1 MHRTP
6 RFRRSQLAAAVLALT
21 AITTAGVAIA
31 APAAAKTSHVS
42 ASHAPGTTT
51 QLPRGVTPLHY
62 IVSIMPDAAASTF
75 KGQVAIKVAIDRPTA
90 SITFNALDLAF
101 PAAAIEGAG
110 GTKQVTR
117 NIDFDTDK
125 QTATVHFAQPLA
137 KGEYLLR
144 IDYSGKIGT
153 QATGLFSLDYD
164 TPQGRQRALYTQF
177 ENSDARSM
185 LPSWDEPDYKATFD
199 LNVVVPSGQMAVGN
213 MPIISSEELGN
224 GMKHVYFATTPRMST
239 YLLFFGLGDFERATT
254 MADGTEIGVITKKGA
269 LAQSRFA
276 LDESAALLREY
287 NDYFGVR
294 YPLPKLDNIA
304 APGRSQFFG
313 AMENWGAVFTF
324 EYGLLLDPAISTQAD
339 KENIYTTLSHEMAH
353 QWFGDLVTMRWW
365 DDLWLNEGFASWM
378 EGRTTQRLHPEW
390 NTALANVAGREAA
403 MSQDALRTTHPVIQ
417 RIATVEQASQAFD
430 GITYQKGK
438 AVIGMLEAY
447 VGADTWRTA
456 VRSYMRKHAYGN
468 TVSDDLWR
476 EVDAAA
482 GKPVS
487 AIAHDFTLQP
497 GVPMLTVGEAVCR
510 KGSTRVTL
518 RQTEFSKDQADKK
531 PLSWQV
537 PVIASTVGS
546 GKQATVLVK
555 HGKAT
560 LNVPGCGAL
569 LVNAGQSGY
578 YRTLYAPSG
587 TRALAGSFAR
597 LAPIDQLGLLADSQS
612 LGLAGL
618 QAPSDFL
625 ELVKA
630 TPLSADPQVLG
641 KVAAALNS
649 LYEQYAGDPARQQAF
664 ARFAMARLAPMMAQ
678 TGWDARAGEASS
690 VATLRAQLIAI
701 LGDMGEPGVLAEAR
715 RRYAASEHYSGQ
727 DGEQNT
733 EQTTAAM
740 PAPLRRSIL
749 GVVAQHADSATWEQ
763 LHAKAQREK
772 TPLIKN
778 QLYDLLAASDDPALA
793 QRALDLALTDEPGV
807 TNSPAMISRVARTH
821 PELAFDFALAH
832 LEQVNARIDAS
843 SRSRYFPR
851 LAAGSAQPQ
860 MIAKLQAYAQAN
872 LPASARGDADSA
884 IAGIAYRIKLRA
896 ERLPAI
902 DAWLAKQSS

>member
-1 MHRTP
+1 MHRIRTP
-6 RFRRSQLAAAVLALT
+6 RFRRSQLAAAVLAL
-21 AITTAGVAIA
+21 AAAGHA
-31 APAAAKTSHVS
+31 APATAQYAS
-42 ASHAPGTTT
+42 ASHAAATTT

-62 IVSIMPDAAASTF
+62 IVSITPDAAAATF
-75 KGQVAIKVAIDRPTA
+75 QGAVAIKVAVDAPTS
-90 SITFNALDLAF
+90 SITFNALNLTF
-101 PAAAIEGAG
+101 GAAAIEGAG
-110 GTKQVTR
+110 GSKQVTR
-117 NIDFDTDK
+117 KIDFDADK
-125 QTATVHFAQPLA
+125 QTATLHFAEPVA
-137 KGEYLLR
+137 RGEYLLR

-164 TPQGRQRALYTQF
+164 TPEGRQRALYTQF

-185 LPSWDEPDYKATFD
+185 LPSWDEPDYKATFALD
-199 LNVVVPSGQMAVGN
+199 VVVPSQQMAVGN
-213 MPIISSEELGN
+213 MPIARSEELGN
-224 GMKHVYFATTPRMST
+224 GKKHVYFATTPRMST
-239 YLLFFGLGDFERATT
+239 YLLFFGLGDFERATK

-276 LDESAALLREY
+276 LDESSALLREY

-390 NTALANVAGREAA
+390 NTALADVAGREAA
-403 MSQDALRTTHPVIQ
+403 MAQDALRTTHPVIQ

-438 AVIGMLEAY
+438 AVISMLEAY

-497 GVPMLTVGEAVCR
+497 GVPMIRVGEAACR
-510 KGSTRVTL
+510 KGRTRVTL
-518 RQTEFSKDQADKK
+518 TQGEFSKDQADKQ

-537 PVIASTVGS
+537 PVIAATLGS
-546 GKQATVLVK
+546 SRQARVLVK
-555 HGKAT
+555 NGKAT

-578 YRTLYAPSG
+578 YRTLYAPSNA
-587 TRALAGSFAR
+587 RALAAGFAR
-597 LAPIDQLGLLADSQS
+597 LAPIDQLGLLSDSQS
-612 LGLAGL
+612 LGMAGL
-618 QAPSDFL
+618 QDPAGFL
-625 ELVKA
+625 DLVKA

-641 KVAAALNS
+641 KVAAILNG
-649 LYEQYAGDPARQQAF
+649 LYEQYAGDDAQAKARQQAF
-664 ARFAMARLAPMMAQ
+664 GRYAIARLAPMMAQ
-678 TGWDARAGEASS
+678 TGWEARPGEASS
-690 VATLRAQLIAI
+690 VATLRGQLITI
-701 LGDMGEPGVLAEAR
+701 LGDMGEAGVLAEAR
-715 RRYAASEHYSGQ
+715 RRYAASEQ
-727 DGEQNT
+727 AGEQ
-733 EQTTAAM
+733 AAM
-740 PAPLRRSIL
+740 PAPLRRAIL
-749 GVVAQHADSATWEQ
+749 GVVAQHADAATWEQ
-763 LHAKAQREK
+763 LHARARAEK
-772 TPLIKN
+772 TPLVKN
-778 QLYDLLAASDDPALA
+778 QLYDLLAASDDVALA
-793 QRALDLALTDEPGV
+793 QRALALALTDEPGV

-851 LAAGSAQPQ
+851 LAAASAQPQ

-872 LPASARGDADSA
+872 LPDSARGDADSA
-884 IAGIAYRIKLRA
+884 VAGIGYRIKLRA

-902 DAWLAKQSS
+902 DAWLAKQAG

>member
-1 MHRTP
+1 MHRIRTP
-6 RFRRSQLAAAVLALT
+6 RFRRSQLAAAVLVLA
-21 AITTAGVAIA
+21 AAGAGHA
-31 APAAAKTSHVS
+31 APATAQYAS
-42 ASHAPGTTT
+42 ASHAAATTT

-62 IVSIMPDAAASTF
+62 ILSITPDAAAATF
-75 KGQVAIKVAIDRPTA
+75 QGAVAIKVAVDAPTS
-90 SITFNALDLAF
+90 SITFNALNLTF
-101 PAAAIEGAG
+101 GAAAIEGAG
-110 GTKQVTR
+110 GSKQVTR
-117 NIDFDTDK
+117 KIDFDADK
-125 QTATVHFAQPLA
+125 QTATLHFAEPVA
-137 KGEYLLR
+137 RGEYLLR

-199 LNVVVPSGQMAVGN
+199 LSVVVPSSQMAVSN
-213 MPIISSEELGN
+213 MPIARSEEMGY
-224 GMKHVYFATTPRMST
+224 GKKHVYFATTPRMST
-239 YLLFFGLGDFERATT
+239 YLLFFGLGDFERATA
-254 MADGTEIGVITKKGA
+254 MSDGTEIGVITKKGA

-390 NTALANVAGREAA
+390 NTALADVAGREAA
-403 MSQDALRTTHPVIQ
+403 MAQDALRTTHPVIQ

-438 AVIGMLEAY
+438 AVISMLEAY

-497 GVPMLTVGEAVCR
+497 GVPMIRVGEAVCR
-510 KGSTRVTL
+510 KGRTRVTL
-518 RQTEFSKDQADKK
+518 TQGEFSKDQADKQ

-537 PVIASTVGS
+537 PVIAATLGS
-546 GKQATVLVK
+546 SRQARVLVK
-555 HGKAT
+555 NDKAT

-578 YRTLYAPSG
+578 YRTLYAPSNA
-587 TRALAGSFAR
+587 RALAAGFAR
-597 LAPIDQLGLLADSQS
+597 LAPIDQLGLLSDSQS
-612 LGLAGL
+612 LGMAGL
-618 QAPSDFL
+618 QDPAGFL
-625 ELVKA
+625 DLVKA

-641 KVAAALNS
+641 KVAAILNG
-649 LYEQYAGDPARQQAF
+649 LYEQYAGDDAQAKARQQAF
-664 ARFAMARLAPMMAQ
+664 GRYAIARLAPMMAQ
-678 TGWDARAGEASS
+678 TGWEARPGEASS
-690 VATLRAQLIAI
+690 VATLRGQLITI
-701 LGDMGEPGVLAEAR
+701 LGDMGEAGVLAEAR
-715 RRYAASEHYSGQ
+715 RRYAASEQ
-727 DGEQNT
+727 AGEQ
-733 EQTTAAM
+733 AAM
-740 PAPLRRSIL
+740 PAPLRRAIL
-749 GVVAQHADSATWEQ
+749 GVVAQHADAATWEQ
-763 LHAKAQREK
+763 LHARARAEK
-772 TPLIKN
+772 TPLVKN
-778 QLYDLLAASDDPALA
+778 QLYDLLAASDDVALA
-793 QRALDLALTDEPGV
+793 QRALALALTDEPGV

-851 LAAGSAQPQ
+851 LAAASAQPQ

-872 LPASARGDADSA
+872 LPDSARGDADSA
-884 IAGIAYRIKLRA
+884 VAGIGYRIKLRA

-902 DAWLAKQSS
+902 DAWLAKQAG

>member
-1 MHRTP
+1 MHRTPTP
-6 RFRRSQLAAAVLALT
+6 RFRRRQLAAAILALT
-21 AITTAGVAIA
+21 AVTAFKPGHA
-31 APAAAKTSHVS
+31 APAAKYAS
-42 ASHAPGTTT
+42 ASHAGTTTT

-62 IVSIMPDAAASTF
+62 ILSITPDAAAATF
-75 KGQVAIKVAIDRPTA
+75 KGEAAIKVAVDTPTA
-90 SITFNALDLAF
+90 SITFNALNLAF
-101 PAAAIEGAG
+101 TAAAIEGAG
-110 GTKQVTR
+110 GSKQVTR
-117 NIDFDTDK
+117 KIDIDADK
-125 QTATVHFAQPLA
+125 QTATVHFAQPVA
-137 KGEYLLR
+137 RGEYLLR

-185 LPSWDEPDYKATFD
+185 LPSWDEPDYKATFALD
-199 LNVVVPSGQMAVGN
+199 VVVPSSQMAVSN
-213 MPIISSEELGN
+213 MPIASSEDLGN
-224 GMKHVYFATTPRMST
+224 GRKHVYFATTPRMST

-276 LDESAALLREY
+276 LDESSALLREY

-324 EYGLLLDPAISTQAD
+324 EYGLLLDPAISTQSD

-378 EGRTTQRLHPEW
+378 ESRTTERLHPEW
-390 NTALANVAGREAA
+390 NTALSNVAGRETA
-403 MSQDALRTTHPVIQ
+403 MARDALRTTHPVIQ

-430 GITYQKGK
+430 TITYQKGE
-438 AVIGMLEAY
+438 AVIRMLEAY

-487 AIAHDFTLQP
+487 AVAHDFTLQP
-497 GVPMLTVGEAVCR
+497 GVPMITVGEAVCR
-510 KGSTRVTL
+510 KGRTRVTL
-518 RQTEFSKDQADKK
+518 TQTELRPDQPDRK
-531 PLSWQV
+531 PLSWKV
-537 PVIASTVGS
+537 PVIASTVGN
-546 GKQATVLVK
+546 GRQARVLVQD
-555 HGKAT
+555 GKAT
-560 LNVPGCGAL
+560 LSVPGCGAL

-578 YRTLYAPSG
+578 YRTVYAPANA
-587 TRALAGSFAR
+587 RALARSFAR

-612 LGLAGL
+612 LGLAGAQNL
-618 QAPSDFL
+618 ADFL

-641 KVAAALNS
+641 KVAASLNS

-664 ARFAMARLAPMMAQ
+664 GRFAVARLAPMMAQ
-678 TGWDARAGEASS
+678 TGWQARAGEASS
-690 VATLRAQLIAI
+690 VATLRGQLIAI

-715 RRYAASEHYSGQ
+715 RRHAA
-727 DGEQNT
+727 GEQDP
-733 EQTTAAM
+733 AAM
-740 PAPLRRSIL
+740 PAPLRRVIL
-749 GVVAQHADSATWEQ
+749 GVVAQHADAATWEQ
-763 LHAKAQREK
+763 LHARAQQEK
-772 TPLIKN
+772 TPLVRN
-778 QLYDLLAASDDPALA
+778 QLYDLLASSDDPALA
-793 QRALDLALTDEPGV
+793 QRALALALTEEPGV
-807 TNSPAMISRVARTH
+807 TNSPAMISRVARAH
-821 PELAFDFALAH
+821 PDLAFDFALAH

-851 LAAGSAQPQ
+851 LAAGSARPD

-872 LPASARGDADSA
+872 LPEGARGDADSSA
-884 IAGIAYRIKLRA
+884 AGIEYRIKLRA
-896 ERLPAI
+896 ERLPAV
-902 DAWLAKQSS
+902 DAWLARQQG

>member
-1 MHRTP
+1 MHRTPTP
-6 RFRRSQLAAAVLALT
+6 RFRRSQLAAAVLALATIT
-21 AITTAGVAIA
+21 AAHASHATTAPKYA
-31 APAAAKTSHVS
+31 S
-42 ASHAPGTTT
+42 ASHAATTTT

-62 IVSIMPDAAASTF
+62 IVSITPDAAAATF
-75 KGQVAIKVAIDRPTA
+75 KGEAAIKVAVDTPTA
-90 SITFNALDLAF
+90 SITFNALNLAF
-101 PAAAIEGAG
+101 AAAAIEGQG
-110 GTKQVTR
+110 GSKQVTR
-117 NIDFDTDK
+117 KIEFDADK
-125 QTATVHFAQPLA
+125 QTATVHFAVPLA

-199 LNVVVPSGQMAVGN
+199 LSVVVPSSQMAVGN
-213 MPIISSEELGN
+213 MPIARSEEMGY

-239 YLLFFGLGDFERATT
+239 YLLFFGLGDFERATK
-254 MADGTEIGVITKKGA
+254 MADGTEIGVITKRGA

-276 LDESAALLREY
+276 LEESATLLREY

-390 NTALANVAGREAA
+390 NTALANVAGRESA

-438 AVIGMLEAY
+438 AVISMLEAY

-482 GKPVS
+482 RKPVS

-497 GVPMLTVGEAVCR
+497 GVPMITVSDAVCR

-546 GKQATVLVK
+546 AKQARVLVK
-555 HGKAT
+555 NGKAT

-578 YRTLYAPSG
+578 YRTLYAPAN
-587 TRALAGSFAR
+587 TRALAASFAR

-612 LGLAGL
+612 LGMAGL

-641 KVAAALNS
+641 KVAASLNS
-649 LYEQYAGDPARQQAF
+649 LYEQYAGDDARQQAF
-664 ARFAMARLAPMMAQ
+664 GRYAMARLAPMMAQ
-678 TGWDARAGEASS
+678 TGWEARAGEASS

-715 RRYAASEHYSGQ
+715 RRYTASEQ
-727 DGEQNT
+727 AGEQNA
-733 EQTTAAM
+733 AAM
-740 PAPLRRSIL
+740 PAPLRRAIL

-763 LHAKAQREK
+763 LHARAREEK

-778 QLYDLLAASDDPALA
+778 QLYDLLASSDDTALA
-793 QRALDLALTDEPGV
+793 QRALALALTDEPGV

-832 LEQVNARIDAS
+832 LEQVNARVDAS

-851 LAAGSAQPQ
+851 LAAGSAQPE

-872 LPASARGDADSA
+872 LPDGARGDADSA
-884 IAGIAYRIKLRA
+884 VAGIAWRIKLRT

-902 DAWLAKQSS
+902 DAWLAQQSS

>member
-1 MHRTP
+1 MHRTPTP

-21 AITTAGVAIA
+21 AVTAVIPGQA
-31 APAAAKTSHVS
+31 APAAKYAS
-42 ASHAPGTTT
+42 ASHALGTTT

-62 IVSIMPDAAASTF
+62 ILSIKPDAAASTF
-75 KGQVAIKVAIDRPTA
+75 KGEAAIKVAVDTPTA
-90 SITFNALDLAF
+90 SITFNALNLAF
-101 PAAAIEGAG
+101 AAAAIEGAG
-110 GTKQVTR
+110 GSKQVTR
-117 NIDFDTDK
+117 KIDIDADK
-125 QTATVHFAQPLA
+125 QTATVHFAEPLA

-144 IDYSGKIGT
+144 IDYTGKIGT

-185 LPSWDEPDYKATFD
+185 LPSWDEPDYKATFALD
-199 LNVVVPSGQMAVGN
+199 VVVPSNQMAVGN
-213 MPIISSEELGN
+213 MPIASSEELGN

-239 YLLFFGLGDFERATT
+239 YLLFFGLGDFERATK
-254 MADGTEIGVITKKGA
+254 MADGTEVGVITKKGA

-276 LDESAALLREY
+276 LDESSALLREY

-324 EYGLLLDPAISTQAD
+324 EYGLLLDPTISTQTD

-378 EGRTTQRLHPEW
+378 ESRTTERLHPEW
-390 NTALANVAGREAA
+390 NTALSNVSGRESA
-403 MSQDALRTTHPVIQ
+403 MSQDALRTTHPVVQ

-430 GITYQKGK
+430 GITYQKGE
-438 AVIGMLEAY
+438 AVIRMLEAY

-497 GVPMLTVGEAVCR
+497 GVPMITVGQAVCR
-510 KGSTRVTL
+510 KGRTRVTL
-518 RQTEFSKDQADKK
+518 TQTEFSKDQPDKK
-531 PLSWQV
+531 PLSWKV
-537 PVIASTVGS
+537 PVIASTVGN
-546 GKQATVLVK
+546 GKLAKVVLK
-555 HGKAT
+555 NGKAT

-578 YRTLYAPSG
+578 YRTLYAPTG
-587 TRALAGSFAR
+587 TRALAGSFAH

-612 LGLAGL
+612 LGMAGL
-618 QAPSDFL
+618 QDPAGFL

-641 KVAAALNS
+641 RVAGSLNG
-649 LYEQYAGDPARQQAF
+649 LYEQYAGDAARQQAF
-664 ARFAMARLAPMMAQ
+664 GRFAMARLAPMMAQ
-678 TGWDARAGEASS
+678 TGWEARAGEASS
-690 VATLRAQLIAI
+690 VATLRGRLISI
-701 LGDMGEPGVLAEAR
+701 LGDMGEPGVIAEAR
-715 RRYAASEHYSGQ
+715 RRYAASEQ
-727 DGEQNT
+727 AGEQNA
-733 EQTTAAM
+733 AAM
-740 PAPLRRSIL
+740 PAPLRRTIL
-749 GVVAQHADSATWEQ
+749 GVVAQHADAATWEQ
-763 LHAKAQREK
+763 LYAKAQQEK
-772 TPLIKN
+772 TPLVKN
-778 QLYDLLAASDDPALA
+778 QLYDLLASTDDTALA
-793 QRALDLALTDEPGV
+793 QRALALALTDEPGV
-807 TNSPAMISRVARTH
+807 TNSPAMISRVSRRH

-851 LAAGSAQPQ
+851 LAAGSAQPE
-860 MIAKLQAYAQAN
+860 MITKLEAYAQAN
-872 LPASARGDADSA
+872 LPAGARGDADSSV
-884 IAGIAYRIKLRA
+884 AGIKYRIKVRT
-896 ERLPAI
+896 ERLPAV
-902 DAWLAKQSS
+902 DAWLAQQAG

>member
-1 MHRTP
+1 
-6 RFRRSQLAAAVLALT
+6 
-21 AITTAGVAIA
+21 
-31 APAAAKTSHVS
+31 
-42 ASHAPGTTT
+42 
-51 QLPRGVTPLHY
+51 
-62 IVSIMPDAAASTF
+62 
-75 KGQVAIKVAIDRPTA
+75 
-90 SITFNALDLAF
+90 
-101 PAAAIEGAG
+101 
-110 GTKQVTR
+110 
-117 NIDFDTDK
+117 
-125 QTATVHFAQPLA
+125 
-137 KGEYLLR
+137 
-144 IDYSGKIGT
+144 
-153 QATGLFSLDYD
+153 
-164 TPQGRQRALYTQF
+164 
-177 ENSDARSM
+177 
-185 LPSWDEPDYKATFD
+185 
-199 LNVVVPSGQMAVGN
+199 MAVGN
-213 MPIISSEELGN
+213 MPIARSEELGN
-224 GMKHVYFATTPRMST
+224 GKKHVYFATTPRMST
-239 YLLFFGLGDFERATT
+239 YLLFFGLGDFERATK

-324 EYGLLLDPAISTQAD
+324 EYGLLLDPAISTQSD

-390 NTALANVAGREAA
+390 NTALADVAGREAA
-403 MSQDALRTTHPVIQ
+403 MAQDALRTTHPVIQ

-438 AVIGMLEAY
+438 AVISMLEAY

-497 GVPMLTVGEAVCR
+497 GVPMIRVGEAVCR
-510 KGSTRVTL
+510 KGRTRVTL
-518 RQTEFSKDQADKK
+518 TQGEFSKDQADKQ

-537 PVIASTVGS
+537 PVIAATLGS
-546 GKQATVLVK
+546 SRQARVLVK
-555 HGKAT
+555 NDKAT

-578 YRTLYAPSG
+578 YRTLYAPSNA
-587 TRALAGSFAR
+587 RALAAGFAR
-597 LAPIDQLGLLADSQS
+597 LAPIDQLGLLSDSQS
-612 LGLAGL
+612 LGMAGL
-618 QAPSDFL
+618 QDPAGFL
-625 ELVKA
+625 DLVKA

-641 KVAAALNS
+641 KVAAILNG
-649 LYEQYAGDPARQQAF
+649 LYEQYAGDDAQAKARQQAF
-664 ARFAMARLAPMMAQ
+664 GRYAIARLAPMMAQ
-678 TGWDARAGEASS
+678 TGWEARPGEASS
-690 VATLRAQLIAI
+690 VATLRGQLITI
-701 LGDMGEPGVLAEAR
+701 LGDMGEAGVLAEAR
-715 RRYAASEHYSGQ
+715 RRYAASEQ
-727 DGEQNT
+727 AGEQ
-733 EQTTAAM
+733 AAM
-740 PAPLRRSIL
+740 PAPLRRAIL
-749 GVVAQHADSATWEQ
+749 GVVAQHADAATWEQ
-763 LHAKAQREK
+763 LHARARAEK
-772 TPLIKN
+772 TPLVKN
-778 QLYDLLAASDDPALA
+778 QLYDLLAASDDVALA
-793 QRALDLALTDEPGV
+793 QRALALALTDEPGV

-851 LAAGSAQPQ
+851 LAAASAQPQ

-872 LPASARGDADSA
+872 LPDSARGDADSA
-884 IAGIAYRIKLRA
+884 VAGIGYRIKLRA

-902 DAWLAKQSS
+902 DAWLAKQAG

>member
-6 RFRRSQLAAAVLALT
+6 TPRLRRSQLAAAVLALS
-21 AITTAGVAIA
+21 AITA
-31 APAAAKTSHVS
+31 AS
-42 ASHAPGTTT
+42 ASHAGNAAPASARHASASHSLSTTT

-62 IVSIMPDAAASTF
+62 ILSLTPDAAAATF
-75 KGQVAIKVAIDRPTA
+75 KGEAAIKVAVDTPTA

-101 PAAAIEGAG
+101 GAAAIEGAG
-110 GTKQVTR
+110 GSKQVTR
-117 NIDFDTDK
+117 KIDIDGAT
-125 QTATVHFAQPLA
+125 QTATVHFARPLA

-185 LPSWDEPDYKATFD
+185 LPSWDEPDYKATFALD
-199 LNVVVPSGQMAVGN
+199 VIVPSGQMAVGN
-213 MPIISSEELGN
+213 MPIVSSEELGN
-224 GMKHVYFATTPRMST
+224 GKKHVRFATTPRMST
-239 YLLFFGLGDFERATT
+239 YLLFFGLGDFERATK

-324 EYGLLLDPAISTQAD
+324 EYGLLLDPAISTQSD

-378 EGRTTQRLHPEW
+378 ESRTTQRLHPEW
-390 NTALANVAGREAA
+390 NTALSNVAGRESA

-438 AVIGMLEAY
+438 AVISMLEAY

-497 GVPMLTVGEAVCR
+497 GVPMITVGEAVCR
-510 KGSTRVTL
+510 NGSTRVSLT
-518 RQTEFSKDQADKK
+518 QTEFSKDQADKK
-531 PLSWQV
+531 PLSWRV

-546 GKQATVLVK
+546 AKQARVLVK
-555 HGKAT
+555 NDKAT

-578 YRTLYAPSG
+578 YRTLYAPSN

-597 LAPIDQLGLLADSQS
+597 LAPIDQLGLLSDSQS
-612 LGLAGL
+612 LGLAG
-618 QAPSDFL
+618 QQDPADFL

-641 KVAAALNS
+641 KVAASLNG

-664 ARFAMARLAPMMAQ
+664 GRFAMARLAPMMAQ
-678 TGWDARAGEASS
+678 TGWEARAGEASS
-690 VATLRAQLIAI
+690 VAILRTRLIAI

-715 RRYAASEHYSGQ
+715 RRYAASGQ
-727 DGEQNT
+727 AGEQN
-733 EQTTAAM
+733 ASAM
-740 PAPLRRSIL
+740 PAPLRRTIL
-749 GVVAQHADSATWEQ
+749 GVVAQHADAATWDQ
-763 LHAKAQREK
+763 LHAKAQQET

-778 QLYDLLAASDDPALA
+778 QLYDLLASSDDTALA
-793 QRALDLALTDEPGV
+793 QRALALALTDEPGV
-807 TNSPAMISRVARTH
+807 TNSPAMISRVARAH

-851 LAAGSAQPQ
+851 LAAASAQPE
-860 MIAKLQAYAQAN
+860 MIAKLEAYAQAN
-872 LPASARGDADSA
+872 LPASARGDADSSV
-884 IAGIAYRIKLRA
+884 AGIKYRIKVRA
-896 ERLPAI
+896 ERLPAV
-902 DAWLAKQSS
+902 DAWLAKQAG

>member
-6 RFRRSQLAAAVLALT
+6 TPRLRRSQLAAAVLALC
-21 AITTAGVAIA
+21 AITGA
-31 APAAAKTSHVS
+31 S
-42 ASHAPGTTT
+42 ASHAGNATPAGTRYASASPAASTTT
-51 QLPRGVTPLHY
+51 QLPRGVRPLHY
-62 IVSIMPDAAASTF
+62 IVSITPDAAASTF
-75 KGQVAIKVAIDRPTA
+75 KGEVAIKVAIDKPTA

-110 GTKQVTR
+110 GSKQVTR
-117 NIDFDTDK
+117 KIDFDTDK
-125 QTATVHFAQPLA
+125 QTATVHFAEPLD

-199 LNVVVPSGQMAVGN
+199 LDVVVPSGQMAVGN
-213 MPIISSEELGN
+213 MPIARSEDMGY

-239 YLLFFGLGDFERATT
+239 YLLFFGLGDFERATK
-254 MADGTEIGVITKKGA
+254 MSEGTEIGVITKKGA

-287 NDYFGVR
+287 NDYFGVP

-390 NTALANVAGREAA
+390 NTALANVAGRESA
-403 MSQDALRTTHPVIQ
+403 MSQDALRSTHPVIQ

-456 VRSYMRKHAYGN
+456 VRNYMRKHAYGN

-482 GKPVS
+482 GKSVS

-497 GVPMLTVGEAVCR
+497 GVPMISVGSAVCR
-510 KGSTRVTL
+510 KGSTRVSLT
-518 RQTEFSKDQADKK
+518 QTEFSKDQADKK

-546 GKQATVLVK
+546 AKQARVLVK
-555 HGKAT
+555 NGKAT

-641 KVAAALNS
+641 KVAASLNG
-649 LYEQYAGDPARQQAF
+649 LYEQYAGDSAQSKARQQAF
-664 ARFAMARLAPMMAQ
+664 GRFAVARLAPMMAQ
-678 TGWDARAGEASS
+678 TGWQARAGEASS

-715 RRYAASEHYSGQ
+715 RRYAASEQ
-727 DGEQNT
+727 AGEQNA
-733 EQTTAAM
+733 AAM
-740 PAPLRRSIL
+740 PAPLRRAIL
-749 GVVAQHADSATWEQ
+749 GVVAQHADAATWEQ
-763 LHAKAQREK
+763 LHAKAQQEK

-778 QLYDLLAASDDPALA
+778 QLYDLLASSDDPALA
-793 QRALDLALTDEPGV
+793 QRALALALTDEPGV
-807 TNSPAMISRVARTH
+807 TNSPAMISRVARAH

-851 LAAGSAQPQ
+851 LAAASAQPA
-860 MIAKLQAYAQAN
+860 MIAKLEAYAQAN
-872 LPASARGDADSA
+872 LPAGARGDADSSV
-884 IAGIAYRIKLRA
+884 AGIKYRIKLRA
-896 ERLPAI
+896 ERLPAV
-902 DAWLAKQSS
+902 DAWLAKQAG

>member
-1 MHRTP
+1 MHRIRTP
-6 RFRRSQLAAAVLALT
+6 RFRRSQLAAAVLAL
-21 AITTAGVAIA
+21 AAAGAGHA
-31 APAAAKTSHVS
+31 APATAQYAS
-42 ASHAPGTTT
+42 ASHAAATTT

-62 IVSIMPDAAASTF
+62 ILSITPDAAAATF
-75 KGQVAIKVAIDRPTA
+75 QGAVAIKVAVDAPTS
-90 SITFNALDLAF
+90 SITFNALNLTF
-101 PAAAIEGAG
+101 GAAAIEGAG
-110 GTKQVTR
+110 GSKQVTR
-117 NIDFDTDK
+117 KIDFDADK
-125 QTATVHFAQPLA
+125 QTATLHFAEPVA
-137 KGEYLLR
+137 RGEYLLR

-164 TPQGRQRALYTQF
+164 TPEGRQRALYTQF

-185 LPSWDEPDYKATFD
+185 LPSWDEPDYKATFALD
-199 LNVVVPSGQMAVGN
+199 VVVPSQQMAVGN
-213 MPIISSEELGN
+213 MPIARSEELGN
-224 GMKHVYFATTPRMST
+224 GKKHVYFATTPRMST
-239 YLLFFGLGDFERATT
+239 YLLFFGLGDFERATK

-276 LDESAALLREY
+276 LDESSALLREY

-390 NTALANVAGREAA
+390 NTALADVAGREAA
-403 MSQDALRTTHPVIQ
+403 MAQDALRTTHPVIQ

-438 AVIGMLEAY
+438 AVISMLEAY

-497 GVPMLTVGEAVCR
+497 GVPMIRVGEAVCR
-510 KGSTRVTL
+510 KGRTRVTL
-518 RQTEFSKDQADKK
+518 KQGEFSKDQADKQ

-537 PVIASTVGS
+537 PVIATTLGS
-546 GKQATVLVK
+546 SRQARVLVK
-555 HGKAT
+555 NGKAT

-578 YRTLYAPSG
+578 YRTLYAPSNA
-587 TRALAGSFAR
+587 RALAAGFAR
-597 LAPIDQLGLLADSQS
+597 LAPIDQLGLLSDSQS
-612 LGLAGL
+612 LGMAG
-618 QAPSDFL
+618 QQDPAGFL
-625 ELVKA
+625 DLVKA

-641 KVAAALNS
+641 KVAAILNG
-649 LYEQYAGDPARQQAF
+649 LYEQYAGDDAQAKARQQAF
-664 ARFAMARLAPMMAQ
+664 GRYAIERLAPMMEQ
-678 TGWDARAGEASS
+678 TGWEARPGEASS
-690 VATLRAQLIAI
+690 VATLRGQLITI
-701 LGDMGEPGVLAEAR
+701 LGDMGEAGVLAEAR
-715 RRYAASEHYSGQ
+715 RRYAASEQ
-727 DGEQNT
+727 AGEQ
-733 EQTTAAM
+733 AAM
-740 PAPLRRSIL
+740 PAPLRRAIL
-749 GVVAQHADSATWEQ
+749 GVVAQHADAATWEQ
-763 LHAKAQREK
+763 LHARARAEK
-772 TPLIKN
+772 TPLVKN
-778 QLYDLLAASDDPALA
+778 QLYDLLAASDDVALA
-793 QRALDLALTDEPGV
+793 QRALALALTDEPGV

-851 LAAGSAQPQ
+851 LAAASAQPQ

-872 LPASARGDADSA
+872 LPDSARGDADSA
-884 IAGIAYRIKLRA
+884 VAGIGYRIKLRA

-902 DAWLAKQSS
+902 DAWLAKQAG

>member
-1 MHRTP
+1 MHRIRTP
-6 RFRRSQLAAAVLALT
+6 RFRRSQLAAAVLVLA
-21 AITTAGVAIA
+21 AAGAGHA
-31 APAAAKTSHVS
+31 APATAQYAS
-42 ASHAPGTTT
+42 ASHAAATTT

-62 IVSIMPDAAASTF
+62 ILSITPDAAAATF
-75 KGQVAIKVAIDRPTA
+75 QGAVAIKVAVDAPTS
-90 SITFNALDLAF
+90 SITFNALNLTF
-101 PAAAIEGAG
+101 GAAAIEGAG
-110 GTKQVTR
+110 GSKQVTR
-117 NIDFDTDK
+117 KIDFDADK
-125 QTATVHFAQPLA
+125 QTATLHFAEPVA
-137 KGEYLLR
+137 RGEYLLR

-164 TPQGRQRALYTQF
+164 TPEGRQRALYTQF

-185 LPSWDEPDYKATFD
+185 LPSWDEPDYKATFALD
-199 LNVVVPSGQMAVGN
+199 VVVPSQQMAVGN
-213 MPIISSEELGN
+213 MPIARSEELGN
-224 GMKHVYFATTPRMST
+224 GKKHVYFATTPRMST
-239 YLLFFGLGDFERATT
+239 YLLFFGLGDFERATK

-276 LDESAALLREY
+276 LDESSALLREY

-390 NTALANVAGREAA
+390 NTALADVAGREAA
-403 MSQDALRTTHPVIQ
+403 MAQDALRTTHPVIQ

-438 AVIGMLEAY
+438 AVISMLEAY

-497 GVPMLTVGEAVCR
+497 GVPMIRVGEAVCR
-510 KGSTRVTL
+510 KGRTRVTL
-518 RQTEFSKDQADKK
+518 TQGEFSKDQADKQ

-537 PVIASTVGS
+537 PVIATTLGS
-546 GKQATVLVK
+546 SRQARVLVK
-555 HGKAT
+555 NGKAT

-578 YRTLYAPSG
+578 YRTLYAPSNA
-587 TRALAGSFAR
+587 RALAAGFAR
-597 LAPIDQLGLLADSQS
+597 LAPIDQLGLLSDSQS
-612 LGLAGL
+612 LGMAGL
-618 QAPSDFL
+618 QDPAGFL
-625 ELVKA
+625 DLVKA

-641 KVAAALNS
+641 KVAAILNG
-649 LYEQYAGDPARQQAF
+649 LYEQYAGDDAHAKARQQAF
-664 ARFAMARLAPMMAQ
+664 GRYAIARLAPMMEQ
-678 TGWDARAGEASS
+678 TGWEARPGEASS
-690 VATLRAQLIAI
+690 VATLRGQLITI
-701 LGDMGEPGVLAEAR
+701 LGDMGEAGVLAEAR
-715 RRYAASEHYSGQ
+715 RRYAASEQ
-727 DGEQNT
+727 AGEQ
-733 EQTTAAM
+733 AAM
-740 PAPLRRSIL
+740 PAPLRRAIL
-749 GVVAQHADSATWEQ
+749 GVVAQHADAATWEQ
-763 LHAKAQREK
+763 LHARARAEK
-772 TPLIKN
+772 TPLVKN
-778 QLYDLLAASDDPALA
+778 QLYDLLAASDDVALA
-793 QRALDLALTDEPGV
+793 QRALALALTDEPGV

-851 LAAGSAQPQ
+851 LAAASAQPQ

-872 LPASARGDADSA
+872 LPDSARGDADSA
-884 IAGIAYRIKLRA
+884 VAGIGYRIKLRA

-902 DAWLAKQSS
+902 DAWLAKQAG

>member
-1 MHRTP
+1 MHRIRTP
-6 RFRRSQLAAAVLALT
+6 RFRRSQLAAAVLVLA
-21 AITTAGVAIA
+21 AAGAVHA
-31 APAAAKTSHVS
+31 APATAQYAS
-42 ASHAPGTTT
+42 ASHAAATTT

-62 IVSIMPDAAASTF
+62 IVSITPDAAAATF
-75 KGQVAIKVAIDRPTA
+75 QGAVAIKVAVDAPTS
-90 SITFNALDLAF
+90 SITFNALNLTF
-101 PAAAIEGAG
+101 GAAAIEGAG
-110 GTKQVTR
+110 GSKQVTR
-117 NIDFDTDK
+117 KIDFDADK
-125 QTATVHFAQPLA
+125 QTATLHFAEPVA
-137 KGEYLLR
+137 RGEYLLR

-164 TPQGRQRALYTQF
+164 TPEGRQRALYTQF

-185 LPSWDEPDYKATFD
+185 LPSWDEPDYKATFALD
-199 LNVVVPSGQMAVGN
+199 VVVPSQQMAVGN
-213 MPIISSEELGN
+213 MPIARSEELGN
-224 GMKHVYFATTPRMST
+224 GKKHVYFATTPRMST
-239 YLLFFGLGDFERATT
+239 YLLFFGLGDFERATK

-276 LDESAALLREY
+276 LDESSALLREY

-390 NTALANVAGREAA
+390 NTALADVAGREAA
-403 MSQDALRTTHPVIQ
+403 MAQDALRTTHPVIQ

-438 AVIGMLEAY
+438 AVISMLEAY

-497 GVPMLTVGEAVCR
+497 GVPMIRVGEAVCR
-510 KGSTRVTL
+510 KGRTRVTL
-518 RQTEFSKDQADKK
+518 TQGEFSKDQADKQ

-537 PVIASTVGS
+537 PVIAATLGS
-546 GKQATVLVK
+546 SRQARVLVK
-555 HGKAT
+555 NGKAT

-578 YRTLYAPSG
+578 YRTLYAPSNA
-587 TRALAGSFAR
+587 RALAAGFAR
-597 LAPIDQLGLLADSQS
+597 LAPIDQLGLLSDSQS
-612 LGLAGL
+612 LGMAGL
-618 QAPSDFL
+618 QDPAGFL
-625 ELVKA
+625 DLVKA

-641 KVAAALNS
+641 KVAAILNG
-649 LYEQYAGDPARQQAF
+649 LYEQYAGDDAQAKARQQAF
-664 ARFAMARLAPMMAQ
+664 GRYAIARLAPMMAQ
-678 TGWDARAGEASS
+678 TGWEARPGEASS
-690 VATLRAQLIAI
+690 VATLRGQLITI
-701 LGDMGEPGVLAEAR
+701 LGDMGEAGVLAEAR
-715 RRYAASEHYSGQ
+715 RRYAASEQ
-727 DGEQNT
+727 AGEQ
-733 EQTTAAM
+733 AAM
-740 PAPLRRSIL
+740 PAPLRRAIL
-749 GVVAQHADSATWEQ
+749 GVVAQHADAATWEQ
-763 LHAKAQREK
+763 LHARARAEK
-772 TPLIKN
+772 TPLVKN
-778 QLYDLLAASDDPALA
+778 QLYDLLAASDDVALA
-793 QRALDLALTDEPGV
+793 QRALALALTDEPGV

-851 LAAGSAQPQ
+851 LAAASAQPQ

-872 LPASARGDADSA
+872 LPDSARGDADSA
-884 IAGIAYRIKLRA
+884 VAGIGYRIKLRA

-902 DAWLAKQSS
+902 DAWLAKQAG

>member
-1 MHRTP
+1 MNLGHTMHRIRTP
-6 RFRRSQLAAAVLALT
+6 RFRRSQLAAAVLVLA
-21 AITTAGVAIA
+21 AAGAGHA
-31 APAAAKTSHVS
+31 APATAQYAS
-42 ASHAPGTTT
+42 ASRAAATTT

-62 IVSIMPDAAASTF
+62 ILSITPDAAATF
-75 KGQVAIKVAIDRPTA
+75 QGAVAIKVAVDAPTS
-90 SITFNALDLAF
+90 SITFNALNLTF
-101 PAAAIEGAG
+101 GAAAIEGAG
-110 GTKQVTR
+110 GSKQVTR
-117 NIDFDTDK
+117 KIDFDADK
-125 QTATVHFAQPLA
+125 QTATLHFAEPVA
-137 KGEYLLR
+137 RGEYLLR

-164 TPQGRQRALYTQF
+164 TPEGRQRALYTQF

-185 LPSWDEPDYKATFD
+185 LPSWDEPDYKATFALD
-199 LNVVVPSGQMAVGN
+199 VVVPSQQMAVGN
-213 MPIISSEELGN
+213 MPIARSEELGN
-224 GMKHVYFATTPRMST
+224 GKKHVYFATTPRMST
-239 YLLFFGLGDFERATT
+239 YLLFFGLGDFERATK

-276 LDESAALLREY
+276 LDESSALLREY

-390 NTALANVAGREAA
+390 NTALADVAGREAA
-403 MSQDALRTTHPVIQ
+403 MAQDALRTTHPVIQ

-438 AVIGMLEAY
+438 AVISMLEAY

-497 GVPMLTVGEAVCR
+497 GVPMIRVGEAVCR
-510 KGSTRVTL
+510 KGRTRVTL
-518 RQTEFSKDQADKK
+518 TQGEFSKDQADKQ

-537 PVIASTVGS
+537 PVIAATLGS
-546 GKQATVLVK
+546 SRQARVLVK
-555 HGKAT
+555 NGKAT

-578 YRTLYAPSG
+578 YRTLYAPSNA
-587 TRALAGSFAR
+587 RALAAGFAR
-597 LAPIDQLGLLADSQS
+597 LAPIDQLGLLSDSQS
-612 LGLAGL
+612 LGMAGL
-618 QAPSDFL
+618 QDPAGFL
-625 ELVKA
+625 DLVKA

-641 KVAAALNS
+641 KVAAILNG
-649 LYEQYAGDPARQQAF
+649 LYEQYAGDDAQAKARQQAF
-664 ARFAMARLAPMMAQ
+664 GRYAIARLAPMMAQ
-678 TGWDARAGEASS
+678 TGWEARPGEASS
-690 VATLRAQLIAI
+690 VATLRGQLITI
-701 LGDMGEPGVLAEAR
+701 LGDMGEAGVLAEAR
-715 RRYAASEHYSGQ
+715 RRYAASEQ
-727 DGEQNT
+727 AGEQ
-733 EQTTAAM
+733 AAM
-740 PAPLRRSIL
+740 PAPLRRAIL
-749 GVVAQHADSATWEQ
+749 GVVAQHADAATWEQ
-763 LHAKAQREK
+763 LHARARAEK
-772 TPLIKN
+772 TPLVKN
-778 QLYDLLAASDDPALA
+778 QLYDLLAASDDVALA
-793 QRALDLALTDEPGV
+793 QRALALALTDEPGV

-851 LAAGSAQPQ
+851 LAAASAQPQ

-872 LPASARGDADSA
+872 LPDSARGDADSA
-884 IAGIAYRIKLRA
+884 VAGIGYRIKLRA

-902 DAWLAKQSS
+902 DAWLAKQAG

>member
-1 MHRTP
+1 MHRTPTP

-21 AITTAGVAIA
+21 AVTALHPGHA
-31 APAAAKTSHVS
+31 APAVKYAS
-42 ASHAPGTTT
+42 ASHAATTTT

-62 IVSIMPDAAASTF
+62 IVSITPDAAASTF
-75 KGQVAIKVAIDRPTA
+75 KGEAAIKVAVDTPTA
-90 SITFNALDLAF
+90 SITFNALNLAF
-101 PAAAIEGAG
+101 TAAAIEGQG
-110 GTKQVTR
+110 GSKQVTR
-117 NIDFDTDK
+117 KIEFDADK
-125 QTATVHFAQPLA
+125 QTASVHFAEPLA

-144 IDYSGKIGT
+144 IDYTGKIGT

-199 LNVVVPSGQMAVGN
+199 LSVVVPNSQMAVSN
-213 MPIISSEELGN
+213 MPIARSEEMGY
-224 GMKHVYFATTPRMST
+224 GKKHVYFATTPRMST
-239 YLLFFGLGDFERATT
+239 YLLFFGLGDFERATA
-254 MADGTEIGVITKKGA
+254 MSDGTEIGVITKKGA

-324 EYGLLLDPAISTQAD
+324 EYGLLLDPAISTQSD

-378 EGRTTQRLHPEW
+378 ESRTTERLHPEW
-390 NTALANVAGREAA
+390 NTALSNVGGREAA
-403 MSQDALRTTHPVIQ
+403 MSQDALRTTHPVVQ

-430 GITYQKGK
+430 GITYQKGE
-438 AVIGMLEAY
+438 AVIRMLEAY

-497 GVPMLTVGEAVCR
+497 GVPMITVGQAVCR

-518 RQTEFSKDQADKK
+518 TQTEFSKDQPEKK
-531 PLSWQV
+531 ALSWKV
-537 PVIASTVGS
+537 PVIASTVGN
-546 GKQATVLVK
+546 GKLARVLVK
-555 HGKAT
+555 NGKAT

-578 YRTLYAPSG
+578 YRTLYAPAG

-612 LGLAGL
+612 LGMAGL
-618 QAPSDFL
+618 QDPAGFL
-625 ELVKA
+625 ELIKA

-641 KVAAALNS
+641 KVASALS
-649 LYEQYAGDPARQQAF
+649 GLYEQYAGDPVRQQAF
-664 ARFAMARLAPMMAQ
+664 GRYAMARLAPMMAQ
-678 TGWDARAGEASS
+678 TGWEARVGEASS
-690 VATLRAQLIAI
+690 VATLRERLIAI

-715 RRYAASEHYSGQ
+715 RRYAASEQ
-727 DGEQNT
+727 AGEQAG
-733 EQTTAAM
+733 EQAAM
-740 PAPLRRSIL
+740 PAPLRRTIL
-749 GVVAQHADSATWEQ
+749 GVVAQHADAATWEQ
-763 LHAKAQREK
+763 LHARAQQEK
-772 TPLIKN
+772 TPLVKN
-778 QLYDLLAASDDPALA
+778 QLYDLLASSDDTALA
-793 QRALDLALTDEPGV
+793 QRALALALTDEPGV
-807 TNSPAMISRVARTH
+807 TNSPAMISRVSRTH

-860 MIAKLQAYAQAN
+860 MIAKLKAYAQAN
-872 LPASARGDADSA
+872 LPEGARGDADSSV
-884 IAGIAYRIKLRA
+884 AGIEYRIKVRA

-902 DAWLAKQSS
+902 DAWLAKQTG

>member
-1 MHRTP
+1 MHRTPTP
-6 RFRRSQLAAAVLALT
+6 RFRRSQLAAAVLAL
-21 AITTAGVAIA
+21 AAVNAFNPGHA
-31 APAAAKTSHVS
+31 APAAKYAS
-42 ASHAPGTTT
+42 ASHAATTTT
-51 QLPRGVTPLHY
+51 QLPRGVRPLHY
-62 IVSIMPDAAASTF
+62 IVSITPDAAAATF
-75 KGQVAIKVAIDRPTA
+75 KGEAAIKVAVDTPTS
-90 SITFNALDLAF
+90 SITFNALNLAF
-101 PAAAIEGAG
+101 AAAAIEGAG
-110 GTKQVTR
+110 GSKQVTR
-117 NIDFDTDK
+117 KIEFDADK
-125 QTATVHFAQPLA
+125 QTATVYFAEPVD

-185 LPSWDEPDYKATFD
+185 LPSWDEPDYKATFALD
-199 LNVVVPSGQMAVGN
+199 VVVPSNQMAVGN
-213 MPIISSEELGN
+213 MPIARSEELGY

-254 MADGTEIGVITKKGA
+254 MADGTELGVITKKGA
-269 LAQSRFA
+269 LAQSRYA
-276 LDESAALLREY
+276 LNESSALLREY

-390 NTALANVAGREAA
+390 NTALADVAGREAA
-403 MSQDALRTTHPVIQ
+403 MAQDALRTTHPVIQ

-438 AVIGMLEAY
+438 AVISMLEAY

-497 GVPMLTVGEAVCR
+497 GVPMIRVGEAVCR
-510 KGSTRVTL
+510 KGRTRVTL
-518 RQTEFSKDQADKK
+518 TQGEFSKDQADKQ

-537 PVIASTVGS
+537 PVIATTLGS
-546 GKQATVLVK
+546 SRQARVLVK
-555 HGKAT
+555 NGKAT

-578 YRTLYAPSG
+578 YRTLYAPSNA
-587 TRALAGSFAR
+587 RALAAGFAR
-597 LAPIDQLGLLADSQS
+597 LAPIDQLGLLSDSQS
-612 LGLAGL
+612 LGMAG
-618 QAPSDFL
+618 QQDPAGFL
-625 ELVKA
+625 DLVKA

-641 KVAAALNS
+641 KVAAILNG
-649 LYEQYAGDPARQQAF
+649 LYEQYAGDDAQAKARQQAF
-664 ARFAMARLAPMMAQ
+664 GRYAIARLAPMMAQ
-678 TGWDARAGEASS
+678 TGWEARPGEASS
-690 VATLRAQLIAI
+690 VATLRGQLITI
-701 LGDMGEPGVLAEAR
+701 LGDMGEAGVLAEAR
-715 RRYAASEHYSGQ
+715 RRYAASEQ
-727 DGEQNT
+727 AGEQ
-733 EQTTAAM
+733 AAM
-740 PAPLRRSIL
+740 PAPLRRAIL
-749 GVVAQHADSATWEQ
+749 GVVAQHADAATWEQ
-763 LHAKAQREK
+763 LHARARAEK
-772 TPLIKN
+772 TPLVKN
-778 QLYDLLAASDDPALA
+778 QLYDLLAASDDVALA
-793 QRALDLALTDEPGV
+793 QRALALALTDEPGV

-851 LAAGSAQPQ
+851 LAAASAQPQ

-872 LPASARGDADSA
+872 LPDSARGDADSA
-884 IAGIAYRIKLRA
+884 VAGIGYRIKLRA

-902 DAWLAKQSS
+902 DAWLAKQAG